1 MKQVCNAVT
10 LGAEEEEGLPQW
22 HVALRGTLCERLS
35 LLISPSLS
43 LSLMYP
49 YICPSDNFER
59 DSRPQESEAFRV
71 ERRAV
76 RGKGRGGRRG
86 GGRDGG

>member
-43 LSLMYP
+43 LSYVPLHM
-49 YICPSDNFER
+49 S
-59 DSRPQESEAFRV
+59 Q
-71 ERRAV
+71 
-76 RGKGRGGRRG
+76 
-86 GGRDGG
+86 